1 MNKHEEAREDLKKI
15 HQHCE
20 HYYNANLM
28 NLLPMENVIKYTV
41 SCEATEKA
49 YEDTKYNLSVIK
61 GNALK
66 LQNELVEL
74 KRDVKRY
81 FELKIKKDM
90 VINEYKM
97 LSLLY
102 DKLSKV
108 GNE

>member
-28 NLLPMENVIKYTV
+28 NYLPMENVIKYTT
-41 SCEATEKA
+41 SCEATENQLSTCKIERSLNEKM
-49 YEDTKYNLSVIK
+49 YE
-61 GNALK
+61 
-66 LQNELVEL
+66 EL

-81 FELKIKKDM
+81 FELADGIIFHQGREYYELGIKIRKT
-90 VINEYKM
+90 
-97 LSLLY
+97 
-102 DKLSKV
+102 